1 MIIQEASLD
10 DETSVE
16 LIKVLLDNNVKI
28 RTMPSVH
35 TVAVVADKK
44 NGLII
49 STDPIYES
57 FEVGVVYKD
66 PKSIE
71 EIEKL
76 FEDAWNISK
85 DINLEIKQW

>member
-44 NGLII
+44 TA
-49 STDPIYES
+49 S
-57 FEVGVVYKD
+57 
-66 PKSIE
+66 
-71 EIEKL
+71 
-76 FEDAWNISK
+76 
-85 DINLEIKQW
+85 